1 MSDLYA
7 QFDAMIEEGNR
18 KGHFEKALHGKDEL
32 TGLADVY
39 MTTIGDFTKLKREEF
54 GKSAIKLQELIPK
67 MQLDI
72 YNTCVAVVIGTKEY
86 EFWPP
91 EENLQDIRD
100 LNNEPLTFTV
110 EFIQKK
116 HLLAQKYKEDVEEV
130 QLSLMKMQNGI
141 LNFQTNIDLLET
153 LNATLGQFDPSEK
166 DLQERNMKIIEQL
179 STVNLSEL
187 TKDLKKCLMNLS
199 EALSKG
205 TSGQVFECIKSDM
218 EARWT
223 FLKALTYILYVAE
236 AIYDKPNQK
245 AREVIMTHYVTLEG
259 VERDLLMSY
268 YDKERAG
275 ANFGVGT
282 AQLKGPDVPG
292 PMEKD
297 FLTRMLGAIKAHI
310 VAMQGLPKHTQMAD
324 NLYPDEEKSKEALRK
339 SGSKAVKEIVS
350 GTPKEPGRVGKA
362 IRKLRA
368 TLDKVPKPKL
378 TFE

>member
-72 YNTCVAVVIGTKEY
+72 YNTCVAIVIGTEDY
-86 EFWPP
+86 EFWPT
-91 EENLQDIRD
+91 EENLQKISD
-100 LNNEPLTFTV
+100 LNNKSLKFTV

-166 DLQERNMKIIEQL
+166 ELQERNMKIIVQL

-187 TKDLKKCLMNLS
+187 TKDLKKCLINLS
-199 EALSKG
+199 EALSQG
-205 TSGQVFECIKSDM
+205 TSGKMFACIKSDM

-236 AIYDKPNQK
+236 AIYDKPHKK
-245 AREVIMTHYVTLEG
+245 ARDVLMKHYATLEE
-259 VERDLLMSY
+259 VERDLLTSFWNNNQ
-268 YDKERAG
+268 G
-275 ANFGVGT
+275 GFGVST
-282 AQLKGPDVPG
+282 DQLKGADVPG

-297 FLTRMLGAIKAHI
+297 YLTRMLGAIKAHI
-310 VAMQGLPKHTQMAD
+310 VAMQTLPVSPDDFENGALYAD
-324 NLYPDEEKSKEALRK
+324 ASKEDLRK

-368 TLDKVPKPKL
+368 ALDKVPKPKL

>member
-7 QFDAMIEEGNR
+7 QFDAMIEEANS

-72 YNTCVAVVIGTKEY
+72 YNTCVAVVIGTKDY
-86 EFWPP
+86 EFWPT

-153 LNATLGQFDPSEK
+153 LNATLGQFDPSE
-166 DLQERNMKIIEQL
+166 
-179 STVNLSEL
+179 
-187 TKDLKKCLMNLS
+187 
-199 EALSKG
+199 
-205 TSGQVFECIKSDM
+205 
-218 EARWT
+218 
-223 FLKALTYILYVAE
+223 
-236 AIYDKPNQK
+236 
-245 AREVIMTHYVTLEG
+245 
-259 VERDLLMSY
+259 
-268 YDKERAG
+268 
-275 ANFGVGT
+275 
-282 AQLKGPDVPG
+282 
-292 PMEKD
+292 
-297 FLTRMLGAIKAHI
+297 
-310 VAMQGLPKHTQMAD
+310 
-324 NLYPDEEKSKEALRK
+324 
-339 SGSKAVKEIVS
+339 
-350 GTPKEPGRVGKA
+350 
-362 IRKLRA
+362 
-368 TLDKVPKPKL
+368 
-378 TFE
+378 